1 MRQEGMMIRDVVIVS
16 GCRTA
21 IGAFGGTLSNT
32 PATELG
38 AIVIREAVRRA
49 GIDPASVDEVIM
61 GCVVPAGL
69 GQAPARQAAIKAG
82 IPPHVGALTINK
94 VCGSGLKAVMLAS
107 AMIQAG
113 DAEIIVAGGMEN
125 MNLAPFYLPRAR
137 TGYRMGGIARGGVGG
152 AVPDGLIDGM
162 VLDGLW
168 CAFENHHMGSS
179 AEWIARE
186 FGLTRE
192 ELDEYA
198 YHSHR
203 KAIEAIDAGR
213 FKAEIVPVEIP
224 QRKGPPQVFDTDE
237 NPRRYA
243 SKEEAM
249 SLLSKLRP
257 AFEPDGIVTAGNSP
271 GITDGA
277 AALVVMSADKAR
289 ELGLQPMAR
298 ITAYDQAAVEPIR
311 LFTAP
316 IYAVQKVMKKLGV
329 GIHDFDLI
337 EANEAFAAQAVADG
351 KALGWDW
358 DRVNVNGGAIA
369 LGHPIGCSGAR
380 ILVTLLY
387 ALQDRGLRTGIATLC
402 LGGGEAVALSV
413 ERL

>member
-1 MRQEGMMIRDVVIVS
+1 MIRDVVIVS

-21 IGAFGGTLSNT
+21 IGAFGGTLSTT

-38 AIVIREAVRRA
+38 AVVIREAVRRA
-49 GIDPASVDEVIM
+49 GIDPATVDEVIM

-69 GQAPARQAAIKAG
+69 GQAPARQAAVKAG
-82 IPPHVGALTINK
+82 IPVEVGATTINK

-113 DAEIIVAGGMEN
+113 DAEIVVAGGMEN

-137 TGYRMGGIARGGVGG
+137 TGYRMGGITKGGVGG

-168 CAFENHHMGSS
+168 CAFANHHMGSS

-224 QRKGPPQVFDTDE
+224 QRKGPPQIFDTDE

-249 SLLSKLRP
+249 ALLSKLRP

-289 ELGLQPMAR
+289 ELGIRPMAR

-329 GIHDFDLI
+329 DIHYFDLI

-387 ALQDRGLRTGIATLC
+387 ALKDRGLRTGIATLC

-413 ERL
+413 EML

>member
-137 TGYRMGGIARGGVGG
+137 TGYRMGGIAKGGVGG

-224 QRKGPPQVFDTDE
+224 QRKGPPQIFDTDE

>member
-1 MRQEGMMIRDVVIVS
+1 MIRDVVIVS
-16 GCRTA
+16 ACRTA
-21 IGAFGGTLSNT
+21 IGKFGGTIAAVPS
-32 PATELG
+32 PELG
-38 AIVIREAVRRA
+38 AAVIREAVRRA
-49 GIDPASVDEVIM
+49 GIDPAAIDEVLM
-61 GCVVPAGL
+61 GCVLPAGL
-69 GQAPARQAAIKAG
+69 GQAPARQAAVKAG
-82 IPPHVGALTINK
+82 LPPEIGATTINK
-94 VCGSGLKAVMLAS
+94 VCGSGLKAVMLAA

-137 TGYRMGGIARGGVGG
+137 TGYRMGGIARGQPGG

-168 CAFENHHMGSS
+168 CAFANHHMGSS
-179 AEWIARE
+179 AEWVARK
-186 FGLTRE
+186 FGLTRH

-198 YHSHR
+198 YDSQR
-203 KAIEAIDAGR
+203 KAVEAQEAGR
-213 FKAEIVPVEIP
+213 FKPEIVAVEIP
-224 QRKGPPQVFDTDE
+224 QRKGPPILFDADE

-243 SKEEAM
+243 SREEAM
-249 SLLSKLRP
+249 AQLSKLPP
-257 AFEPDGIVTAGNSP
+257 AFEPDGMVTAGNAP

-277 AALVVMSADKAR
+277 AALVVTSADRAR
-289 ELGLQPMAR
+289 ELGLQPLAR
-298 ITAYDQAAVEPIR
+298 VAAYGQAAVEPIA

-316 IYAVQKVMKKLGV
+316 IYAVQRVMEKQGV
-329 GIHDFDLI
+329 SIDFYDLI

-351 KALGWDW
+351 KGLGWDW
-358 DRVNVNGGAIA
+358 ERVNVNGGAIA

-387 ALQDRGLRTGIATLC
+387 ALQDRDLRTGIATLC
-402 LGGGEAVALSV
+402 LGGGEAVALSI